1 MLNNRA
7 QQALPWKGSLFRKK
21 EGLRYLLAD
30 PGPRRG
36 IFIHLPGKAPD
47 GNVAKSLVSF
57 LPGCW
62 KLLFNG
68 DSVGSLAM
76 ERLKSSLYR
85 RCAWQTRLVHESSF
99 YRRRPYVPMIQLFRR
114 LRDHFFLEI
123 SKKMTANER
132 VVEGSGKLWKSIH
145 VQNEALKYEIWR
157 NIAFYLTLRFPF
169 ARAYFSLPFFR
180 SKKIFESCIMD
191 VLRTWNSFSFLRWLR
206 Y

>member
-1 MLNNRA
+1 MDR
-7 QQALPWKGSLFRKK
+7 
-21 EGLRYLLAD
+21 
-30 PGPRRG
+30 GPHRG

-85 RCAWQTRLVHESSF
+85 RCAWQTRLVQESSF
-99 YRRRPYVPMIQLFRR
+99 YRRRPYVPMIQLFLR
-114 LRDHFFLEI
+114 LRGDFFLQI
-123 SKKMTANER
+123 SKKTAANER
-132 VVEGSGKLWKSIH
+132 VAEGSGELWKSIY
-145 VQNEALKYEIWR
+145 VQNESLKYKISG
-157 NIAFYLTLRFPF
+157 NIAFYLRLLTFRFPF
-169 ARAYFSLPFFR
+169 PREYFSLLFFR